1 MVLLNLCYYVLQYVK
16 KSENLHLYE
25 YKSTRNGIHTYMIHS
40 YFNLLIYATVILFL
54 LVPPTEDFV
63 IPNSTPLKPPL
74 LLSL

>member
-1 MVLLNLCYYVLQYVK
+1 MLLQYVK

-25 YKSTRNGIHTYMIHS
+25 YKTRGICRNGITYMIHS

-54 LVPPTEDFV
+54 LVLPTEDFV

-74 LLSL
+74 SLSL